1 MSPSGF
7 VDVDGTRLWYEA
19 AGDGPP
25 VVLLHGG
32 WLDLRQWDDQ
42 FATLAREF
50 RVVRY
55 DARGYGRSALGA
67 APYSHHED
75 LAALISALAL
85 DHPQLVGLSNG
96 GAIAVEFAIWSPGSC
111 ISLAV
116 GAAPM
121 RGHDLGPEFLSG
133 MRAVIVA
140 GAGGRKDECRT
151 ALWGFEPL
159 RVAGTLPEVRGR
171 IDTMIVEE
179 HEFAYARADAP
190 RRGFLDPPVSAR
202 FGEIT
207 APTLVV
213 IGDRE
218 MPALAEQ
225 GRVMARAIPG
235 ARLATIAGAGHI
247 VNMERPAAYAD
258 LVLEWLRAHGSA
270 GPTAS

>member
-1 MSPSGF
+1 MITSGF
-7 VDVDGTRLWYEA
+7 VDVDGARLRYEI

-42 FATLAREF
+42 FETFAREF
-50 RVVRY
+50 RVIRY
-55 DARGYGRSALGA
+55 DARGYGRSALGTV
-67 APYSHHED
+67 PYSHHED
-75 LAALISALAL
+75 LAALIAAL
-85 DHPQLVGLSNG
+85 DLGHPQLVGLSNG
-96 GAIAVEFAIWSPGSC
+96 GAIAVEYAIWSPRSVR
-111 ISLAV
+111 SLVV

-133 MRAVIVA
+133 MRAVIVP
-140 GAGGRKDECRT
+140 GAARQKDECRA

-159 RVAGTLPEVRGR
+159 RVAGTLPEARQR
-171 IDTMIVEE
+171 IDRMIVEE

-190 RRGFLDPPVSAR
+190 KRGFIDPPVSAR

-213 IGDRE
+213 IGDQE
-218 MPALAEQ
+218 MPALADQ
-225 GRVMARAIPG
+225 GRRMAGSIPG

-247 VNMERPAAYAD
+247 VNMERPAAYED
-258 LVLEWLRAHGSA
+258 VVLDWLREHRSAELPGS
-270 GPTAS
+270 